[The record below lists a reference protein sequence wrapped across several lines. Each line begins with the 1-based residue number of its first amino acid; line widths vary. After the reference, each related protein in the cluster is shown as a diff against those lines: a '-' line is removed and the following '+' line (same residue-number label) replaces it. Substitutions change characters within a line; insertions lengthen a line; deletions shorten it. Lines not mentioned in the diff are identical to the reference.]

1 MNHYVFIL
9 RTFFLA
15 FISEKSLGC
24 YQDFYL
30 ICVLTIMVKEFK
42 KVIVFQ
48 AWLHLKSKF
57 EHIL

>member
-24 YQDFYL
+24 YQDFYI

-48 AWLHLKSKF
+48 A
-57 EHIL
+57 